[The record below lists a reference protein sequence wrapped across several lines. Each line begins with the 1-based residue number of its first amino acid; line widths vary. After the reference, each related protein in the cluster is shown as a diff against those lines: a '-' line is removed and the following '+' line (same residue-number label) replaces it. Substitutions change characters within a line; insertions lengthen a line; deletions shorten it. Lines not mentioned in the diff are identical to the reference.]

1 MYPLRAPE
9 QSGALPLTGRIRK
22 YELESRFCGVEFA
35 MRKSSWTPSIVP
47 DGDDQ
52 NVYLVMDDL
61 GRLGRVW
68 READDSAAEFE
79 AVILDLLQGQ
89 YKSPIRV
96 VAFNTAEHWS
106 QDVSAD
112 VAQELRRRCDLQQRD
127 IPFFLQDFVDRHEG
141 RYSDIQLPL
150 PIRLG

>member
-1 MYPLRAPE
+1 
-9 QSGALPLTGRIRK
+9 
-22 YELESRFCGVEFA
+22 

-47 DGDDQ
+47 QGDDQ

-68 READDSAAEFE
+68 READDSAAELE
-79 AVILDLLQGQ
+79 AVILDLLAGQ

-96 VAFNTAEHWS
+96 VAFNTAEQWS
-106 QDVSAD
+106 QDVSVD

-127 IPFFLQDFVDRHEG
+127 IPFFLQDFVDRYEG
-141 RYSDIQLPL
+141 RYRDIQLPL
-150 PIRLG
+150 PIRLV